1 MSKNRQGAKFEIL
14 LDGKPQSCRDTM
26 LTAIGAAKL
35 IQLQHPGSR
44 VAVRDLQTGLMTEL
58 PTTIA
63 TVIELPR
70 R

>member
-1 MSKNRQGAKFEIL
+1 MSESCQGARFEIL
-14 LDGKPQSCRDTM
+14 LDGKTQSCRDTM
-26 LTAIGAAKL
+26 LTAMGASKL

-44 VAVRDLQTGLMTEL
+44 VAVRDLQTGLLTEL

-63 TVIELPR
+63 TVIEFPR

>member
-26 LTAIGAAKL
+26 LTAMGAAKL
-35 IQLQHPGSR
+35 IQLQHPGSS
-44 VAVRDLQTGLMTEL
+44 VAVRDLQTGLLAEL

-63 TVIELPR
+63 TVIEFSR

>member
-1 MSKNRQGAKFEIL
+1 
-14 LDGKPQSCRDTM
+14 M
-26 LTAIGAAKL
+26 LTAMGAAKL

-44 VAVRDLQTGLMTEL
+44 VVVRDLQTGLLTEL

-63 TVIELPR
+63 TVIEFPR

>member
-1 MSKNRQGAKFEIL
+1 MSEDCLGARFEIL
-14 LDGKPQSCRDTM
+14 LDGKTQSCRDTM
-26 LTAIGAAKL
+26 LTAMGAAKL